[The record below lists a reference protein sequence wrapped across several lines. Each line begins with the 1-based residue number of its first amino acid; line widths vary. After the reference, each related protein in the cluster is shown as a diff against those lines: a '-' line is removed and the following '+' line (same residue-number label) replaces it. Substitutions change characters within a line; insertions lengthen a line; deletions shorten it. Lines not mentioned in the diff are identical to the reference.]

1 MERTPRENKSKL
13 ERQKMKIK
21 NIFGHLKTILKHKW
35 EVLKLSIKAGIPIRG
50 LFHDMSKFSLVEFIE
65 SVKYYQGGK
74 RSPLGKSR
82 EENGYSKAW
91 LHHKGRNKHH
101 LEYWYDEG
109 LREQPVVPYKYVV
122 ETICDKLA
130 ASKVYGGKS
139 WTKES
144 ELKYWQDPTKENGSI
159 HTNQKTKNFIEEVF
173 IQVAKEGIDKI
184 ITKQN
189 LKKLYKKYCE

>member
-1 MERTPRENKSKL
+1 
-13 ERQKMKIK
+13 MKIK
-21 NIFGHLKTILKHKW
+21 NIFGHLKTVLKHKL
-35 EVLKLSIKAGIPIRG
+35 EVFKLSIKAGIPIRG
-50 LFHDMSKFSLVEFIE
+50 LFHDMSKFSPAEFIE

-74 RSPLGKSR
+74 RSPLSKSR

-109 LREQPVVPYKYVV
+109 LKEQPVVPYKYAV

-130 ASKVYGGKS
+130 ASKVYGGKN

-144 ELKYWQDPTKENGSI
+144 ELKYWQDSEKENGRK
-159 HTNQKTKNFIEEVF
+159 HTNQKTKNFIEAVF
-173 IQVAKEGIDKI
+173 IEVAENGIDKT

-189 LKKLYKKYCE
+189 LKALYKKHCE